1 MSCRYKRYLFV
12 RCENYGWKIA
22 QEKDPA
28 KKNALI
34 DDLMGVY
41 DKRVKYFGN
50 DRRYGKDWI
59 VARKVQD
66 YLAQTGDNADY
77 NQAYTWL
84 KEIVDEKGADTE
96 ALGLSLFSFSS
107 MKKMLNDPNFKEQYI
122 QDYLKVSAGLDAQL
136 KAAQAANNQKEVNAL
151 SANRVVLIMPLQIV
165 VLPIARLCRIC
176 MLLRSRR
183 IRITYL
189 I

>member
-1 MSCRYKRYLFV
+1 
-12 RCENYGWKIA
+12 
-22 QEKDPA
+22 
-28 KKNALI
+28 
-34 DDLMGVY
+34 
-41 DKRVKYFGN
+41 
-50 DRRYGKDWI
+50 
-59 VARKVQD
+59 
-66 YLAQTGDNADY
+66 
-77 NQAYTWL
+77 
-84 KEIVDEKGADTE
+84 
-96 ALGLSLFSFSS
+96 
-107 MKKMLNDPNFKEQYI
+107 MLNDPNFKEQYI

-151 SANRVVLIMPLQIV
+151 TAYKSGVDNAFANS